1 MSSPGEDGEDGA
13 RQGRQRLREPL
24 RDSKRRGASL
34 CGTPKQILSK
44 VKKSPRPLEPPRP
57 ASGARAFALRAAHAP
72 HRSPRMRASALAC
85 AALLAHAALLRA
97 RVVVVAAAALALASP
112 PAGYLVTLPPDAP
125 DASFDADLARFPA
138 TRRFRT
144 ALRGA
149 ALTLRASQAEAFA
162 RRHPLALVERDGVVR
177 AQGFR
182 AAREAADAKVFS
194 VAAQG
199 GVRFSEEETLPLR
212 ENENV
217 SSSRASPSERLSLRV
232 SSSSPAAVPWS
243 LDRVNQRRLPLDGR
257 VDAGLGRIDA
267 GLGRIDAG
275 TTRDGSESSDA
286 ANARTL
292 AYVLDSGVFAS
303 HADFGGRV
311 VAAADLR
318 AVSGAADAEERRAVR
333 RAGGDCFGHGTA
345 VASLAAGYASGL
357 APRADVVS
365 ARVLDCDG
373 DGRVSD
379 VVAGVDWALEHFR
392 NAKASGN
399 PAPPLA
405 VMTLSLGVQPAGS
418 GARSLEAAVRA
429 ATRAGVAAFV
439 ASGNAPGAS
448 HRADA
453 CAFSPGRD
461 GRASG
466 AAVVAASDRT
476 DRAWADGRT
485 GACVDAFAPGVD
497 VRAASVAG
505 EDAYEAWTGTSMAA
519 PFAAGAALRRS
530 RSRSERFAV
539 AAEEEGT
546 MITRGTTTG
555 RGACTTTTNGDDR
568 GGFPARAKRAL
579 VASATRG
586 ALWDATP
593 PPPENDD
600 GAERPSAP
608 KPNPNANPKRKPE
621 TPPGRASGPSGW
633 WRWWLGGLA
642 GLAGV
647 GAPARASS
655 SESRGDASRFLVEC
669 LPGTPDALLFVET

>member
-1 MSSPGEDGEDGA
+1 M
-13 RQGRQRLREPL
+13 
-24 RDSKRRGASL
+24 RGAS
-34 CGTPKQILSK
+34 
-44 VKKSPRPLEPPRP
+44 RARRAPP
-57 ASGARAFALRAAHAP
+57 
-72 HRSPRMRASALAC
+72 
-85 AALLAHAALLRA
+85 RA
-97 RVVVVAAAALALASP
+97 RVVVVAAAAAALASP

-199 GVRFSEEETLPLR
+199 ETLLSSR

-217 SSSRASPSERLSLRV
+217 SSSRATGV

-257 VDAGLGRIDA
+257 VDAGLGRVDAGLGRIDA

-286 ANARTL
+286 THARTL

-392 NAKASGN
+392 NAKASGT
-399 PAPPLA
+399 PAPPSA

-439 ASGNAPGAS
+439 ASGNAPGS
-448 HRADA
+448 SRRADA

-555 RGACTTTTNGDDR
+555 RGARTTTTNGDDR

-593 PPPENDD
+593 PPPEKYD

-633 WRWWLGGLA
+633 WRWWIGGLA

>member
-1 MSSPGEDGEDGA
+1 
-13 RQGRQRLREPL
+13 
-24 RDSKRRGASL
+24 
-34 CGTPKQILSK
+34 
-44 VKKSPRPLEPPRP
+44 
-57 ASGARAFALRAAHAP
+57 
-72 HRSPRMRASALAC
+72 MRASALAC

-97 RVVVVAAAALALASP
+97 RVVVAAAAALASP

-182 AAREAADAKVFS
+182 ALREAADAKVFS

-199 GVRFSEEETLPLR
+199 ETLLSSR

-217 SSSRASPSERLSLRV
+217 SSSRATGV

-267 GLGRIDAG
+267 GLGRVDAGLGRIDAG
-275 TTRDGSESSDA
+275 TTRDGYESSDA
-286 ANARTL
+286 TNARTL

-357 APRADVVS
+357 APSADVVS

-379 VVAGVDWALEHFR
+379 VVAGVDWALQHFR

-399 PAPPLA
+399 PAPSA

-439 ASGNAPGAS
+439 ASGNAPGSS

-546 MITRGTTTG
+546 ITRGTTTG
-555 RGACTTTTNGDDR
+555 RGAFTTTTTNGDDR
-568 GGFPARAKRAL
+568 GDFPARAKRAL

-593 PPPENDD
+593 PPPENYY
-600 GAERPSAP
+600 GAIRPSVP
-608 KPNPNANPKRKPE
+608 KPNPNSNPKLKPE

>member
-1 MSSPGEDGEDGA
+1 
-13 RQGRQRLREPL
+13 
-24 RDSKRRGASL
+24 
-34 CGTPKQILSK
+34 
-44 VKKSPRPLEPPRP
+44 
-57 ASGARAFALRAAHAP
+57 
-72 HRSPRMRASALAC
+72 MRASALAC

-97 RVVVVAAAALALASP
+97 RVVVAAAAALASP

-199 GVRFSEEETLPLR
+199 ETVLSSR

-217 SSSRASPSERLSLRV
+217 SSSRATGV

-267 GLGRIDAG
+267 G

-286 ANARTL
+286 TNARTL

-357 APRADVVS
+357 APSADVVS

-399 PAPPLA
+399 PAPSA

-448 HRADA
+448 RRADA

-466 AAVVAASDRT
+466 ATVVAASDRT

-546 MITRGTTTG
+546 IITRGTTTG
-555 RGACTTTTNGDDR
+555 RGAFTTTTNGDDR

-593 PPPENDD
+593 PPPENYY

-608 KPNPNANPKRKPE
+608 KPNPNANPKLKPE

>member
-1 MSSPGEDGEDGA
+1 
-13 RQGRQRLREPL
+13 
-24 RDSKRRGASL
+24 
-34 CGTPKQILSK
+34 
-44 VKKSPRPLEPPRP
+44 
-57 ASGARAFALRAAHAP
+57 
-72 HRSPRMRASALAC
+72 MRASALAC

-97 RVVVVAAAALALASP
+97 RVVVVAAAAAALASP

-439 ASGNAPGAS
+439 AQ
-448 HRADA
+448 RA
-453 CAFSPGRD
+453 GRLSSRRRVRVQPRA
-461 GRASG
+461 GRARVRRRG
-466 AAVVAASDRT
+466 GRGERPDRS
-476 DRAWADGRT
+476 RVGGRADGRVR
-485 GACVDAFAPGVD
+485 GRVRAGRGRQSGERRRRGRVRGVD
-497 VRAASVAG
+497 GDQHGR
-505 EDAYEAWTGTSMAA
+505 
-519 PFAAGAALRRS
+519 ALRR
-530 RSRSERFAV
+530 RR
-539 AAEEEGT
+539 
-546 MITRGTTTG
+546 
-555 RGACTTTTNGDDR
+555 
-568 GGFPARAKRAL
+568 RA
-579 VASATRG
+579 
-586 ALWDATP
+586 
-593 PPPENDD
+593 PPEPKPERAFRRRRGRRRDDDHPGNDD
-600 GAERPSAP
+600 GARCVYDDDER
-608 KPNPNANPKRKPE
+608 
-621 TPPGRASGPSGW
+621 
-633 WRWWLGGLA
+633 
-642 GLAGV
+642 
-647 GAPARASS
+647 
-655 SESRGDASRFLVEC
+655 
-669 LPGTPDALLFVET
+669 

>member
-1 MSSPGEDGEDGA
+1 
-13 RQGRQRLREPL
+13 
-24 RDSKRRGASL
+24 
-34 CGTPKQILSK
+34 
-44 VKKSPRPLEPPRP
+44 
-57 ASGARAFALRAAHAP
+57 
-72 HRSPRMRASALAC
+72 MRASALAC

-97 RVVVVAAAALALASP
+97 RVVVVVAAAAASP
-112 PAGYLVTLPPDAP
+112 PAGYLVTLPPDAA

-199 GVRFSEEETLPLR
+199 ETLLSSR

-217 SSSRASPSERLSLRV
+217 SSSRATGV

-286 ANARTL
+286 TNARTL

-399 PAPPLA
+399 PAPPSA

-439 ASGNAPGAS
+439 ASGNAPGS
-448 HRADA
+448 SYRADA

-530 RSRSERFAV
+530 RSRSELFAV

-546 MITRGTTTG
+546 ITRGTTTG
-555 RGACTTTTNGDDR
+555 RGAFTTTTNGGDR

-593 PPPENDD
+593 PPPEKYYY
-600 GAERPSAP
+600 GAEGPSAP
-608 KPNPNANPKRKPE
+608 KPNPNPNPKRKPE
-621 TPPGRASGPSGW
+621 TPPGRASGPSGL

>member
-1 MSSPGEDGEDGA
+1 M
-13 RQGRQRLREPL
+13 
-24 RDSKRRGASL
+24 
-34 CGTPKQILSK
+34 
-44 VKKSPRPLEPPRP
+44 
-57 ASGARAFALRAAHAP
+57 
-72 HRSPRMRASALAC
+72 
-85 AALLAHAALLRA
+85 
-97 RVVVVAAAALALASP
+97 
-112 PAGYLVTLPPDAP
+112 TLPPDAA

-182 AAREAADAKVFS
+182 ALREAADAKVFS

-199 GVRFSEEETLPLR
+199 ETLLSSR

-217 SSSRASPSERLSLRV
+217 SSSRATGV

-267 GLGRIDAG
+267 GLGRVDAGLGRIDAG
-275 TTRDGSESSDA
+275 TTRDGYESSDA
-286 ANARTL
+286 THARTL

-399 PAPPLA
+399 PAPSA

-429 ATRAGVAAFV
+429 ATRGRRRVRRVGQRAGLLSSRRRVRV
-439 ASGNAPGAS
+439 QP
-448 HRADA
+448 RA
-453 CAFSPGRD
+453 
-461 GRASG
+461 GRARVRRHGRRGERPDRCAGGRATGVRGRVRAGRGRQSG
-466 AAVVAASDRT
+466 ER
-476 DRAWADGRT
+476 RRRGR
-485 GACVDAFAPGVD
+485 VRGVD
-497 VRAASVAG
+497 GDQHGR
-505 EDAYEAWTGTSMAA
+505 
-519 PFAAGAALRRS
+519 ALRR
-530 RSRSERFAV
+530 RRRAPTEPKPERAFRRR
-539 AAEEEGT
+539 
-546 MITRGTTTG
+546 RG
-555 RGACTTTTNGDDR
+555 RRRDDHP
-568 GGFPARAKRAL
+568 G
-579 VASATRG
+579 
-586 ALWDATP
+586 
-593 PPPENDD
+593 NDD
-600 GAERPSAP
+600 GARCVYDDDDER
-608 KPNPNANPKRKPE
+608 
-621 TPPGRASGPSGW
+621 
-633 WRWWLGGLA
+633 
-642 GLAGV
+642 
-647 GAPARASS
+647 
-655 SESRGDASRFLVEC
+655 
-669 LPGTPDALLFVET
+669 

>member
-1 MSSPGEDGEDGA
+1 
-13 RQGRQRLREPL
+13 
-24 RDSKRRGASL
+24 
-34 CGTPKQILSK
+34 
-44 VKKSPRPLEPPRP
+44 
-57 ASGARAFALRAAHAP
+57 
-72 HRSPRMRASALAC
+72 MRASALAC

-97 RVVVVAAAALALASP
+97 RVVVVVAAAAASP
-112 PAGYLVTLPPDAP
+112 PAGYLVTLPPDAA

-182 AAREAADAKVFS
+182 ALREAADAKVFS

-199 GVRFSEEETLPLR
+199 ETLLSSR

-217 SSSRASPSERLSLRV
+217 SSSRATGV

-286 ANARTL
+286 THARTL

-365 ARVLDCDG
+365 ARVLACDG

-399 PAPPLA
+399 PAPPSA

-439 ASGNAPGAS
+439 ASGNAPGSS

-546 MITRGTTTG
+546 TITRGTTTG
-555 RGACTTTTNGDDR
+555 RGAFTTTTTNGGDR

-593 PPPENDD
+593 PPPEKYYY
-600 GAERPSAP
+600 GAEGPSAP
-608 KPNPNANPKRKPE
+608 KPNPNPNPKRKPE

>member
-1 MSSPGEDGEDGA
+1 
-13 RQGRQRLREPL
+13 
-24 RDSKRRGASL
+24 
-34 CGTPKQILSK
+34 
-44 VKKSPRPLEPPRP
+44 
-57 ASGARAFALRAAHAP
+57 
-72 HRSPRMRASALAC
+72 MRASALAC
-85 AALLAHAALLRA
+85 ATLLAHAALLRA
-97 RVVVVAAAALALASP
+97 RVVVVVAAAAASP
-112 PAGYLVTLPPDAP
+112 PAGYLVTLPPDAA
-125 DASFDADLARFPA
+125 DATFDADLARFPA

-182 AAREAADAKVFS
+182 AAREGADAKVFP

-199 GVRFSEEETLPLR
+199 GVLRFSEETLHSR
-212 ENENV
+212 ENV
-217 SSSRASPSERLSLRV
+217 SSSRASPSESLSLRDDD
-232 SSSSPAAVPWS
+232 SSPAVVPWS

-257 VDAGLGRIDA
+257 VNAGLGRIDA

-286 ANARTL
+286 TNARTL

-357 APRADVVS
+357 APSADVVS

-399 PAPPLA
+399 PAPPSA

-439 ASGNAPGAS
+439 ASGNAPGSS

-546 MITRGTTTG
+546 ITRGTTTG
-555 RGACTTTTNGDDR
+555 RGAFTTTTNGGDR

-593 PPPENDD
+593 PPPEKYYY
-600 GAERPSAP
+600 GAEGPSAP
-608 KPNPNANPKRKPE
+608 KPNPNPNPKRKPE

-642 GLAGV
+642 GLAGL

>member
-1 MSSPGEDGEDGA
+1 
-13 RQGRQRLREPL
+13 
-24 RDSKRRGASL
+24 
-34 CGTPKQILSK
+34 
-44 VKKSPRPLEPPRP
+44 
-57 ASGARAFALRAAHAP
+57 
-72 HRSPRMRASALAC
+72 MRASALAC

-97 RVVVVAAAALALASP
+97 RVVVVVAAAAALASP

-199 GVRFSEEETLPLR
+199 GVRISEEETLPLR

-217 SSSRASPSERLSLRV
+217 SSSRASPSERLSLRDDDA
-232 SSSSPAAVPWS
+232 SPAAVPWS

-275 TTRDGSESSDA
+275 LGRIDAGLGRVDAGLGRIDAGLGRIDAGTTRDGSESSDA
-286 ANARTL
+286 TNARTL

-357 APRADVVS
+357 APSADVVS

-399 PAPPLA
+399 PAPSA

-439 ASGNAPGAS
+439 ASGNAPGSS

-555 RGACTTTTNGDDR
+555 RGAFTTTTNGDDR

-593 PPPENDD
+593 PPPENYY

-608 KPNPNANPKRKPE
+608 KPNPNANPKLKPE